1 MKITD
6 KVKIGGMVYDVSY
19 EDLIGDNTMN
29 DGEIDY
35 CKLTIKLKREMLQK
49 EAYAKQVFLHEIL
62 HGVFEHCGIDQNENV
77 INRLGKGLFAVI
89 EDNPDIFG
97 MTE

>member
-6 KVKIGGMVYDVSY
+6 KVKIGGMVYDVVV
-19 EDLIGDNTMN
+19 EDFVGDNTMTE
-29 DGEIDY
+29 GEIDY
-35 CKLTIKLKREMLQK
+35 SELTIKLKRSILQK
-49 EAYAKQVFLHEIL
+49 EQYAKLVFLHEIV
-62 HGVFEHCGIDQNENV
+62 HGVFEHCGIEQNENV
-77 INRLGKGLFAVI
+77 VNRISRGLFSVI